1 MLYGGLLYYVVVLY
15 DVFHGPSISTHQN
28 TFLLFKNLH
37 SLPIVV
43 TFPNCFQIAHKN
55 IFEPSFI
62 RLLAYVIQHVPAFVF
77 SLLSNK
83 ILLAMFCFNID
94 RDTHSM
100 SNIFPWL
107 FANMLSQPVQF
118 REHSAH
124 TTFFTQML
132 CTLPL
137 HSFTLHF
144 SRPFD
149 STWILRQLFSLI
161 FLFHFVLKFVS
172 ALFLSI
178 ILQYI
183 IKCVFQKFYLPRG
196 TVLLGESHAA
206 FACRHSRDTSNVWES
221 GLQKTS
227 RKPCSKHVQRTIFP
241 SAPTCADDDIWANL
255 ATCET
260 TSMERVLARG
270 QRADGCGHMTAL
282 LKLFGNEAES
292 FDSRRP

>member
-1 MLYGGLLYYVVVLY
+1 MVWYSIVCYLVLYGGLLYYVVVLY

-77 SLLSNK
+77 SLLSNN

-149 STWILRQLFSLI
+149 STWILRQLWLHMDF
-161 FLFHFVLKFVS
+161 KT
-172 ALFLSI
+172 ALFFNFF
-178 ILQYI
+178 
-183 IKCVFQKFYLPRG
+183 VPF
-196 TVLLGESHAA
+196 
-206 FACRHSRDTSNVWES
+206 
-221 GLQKTS
+221 
-227 RKPCSKHVQRTIFP
+227 CS
-241 SAPTCADDDIWANL
+241 
-255 ATCET
+255 
-260 TSMERVLARG
+260 
-270 QRADGCGHMTAL
+270 
-282 LKLFGNEAES
+282 
-292 FDSRRP
+292 